1 MQGCGLYPVHRRV
14 PQQLQHRVDCP
25 GQIQIHP
32 APPGH
37 QLMSVEFYV
46 YPLCPGHPDV
56 HQPGAPHDHRLA
68 AGLPGPLQ
76 PPGGGDQAR
85 GQEEPVQ

>member
-1 MQGCGLYPVHRRV
+1 
-14 PQQLQHRVDCP
+14 
-25 GQIQIHP
+25 
-32 APPGH
+32 
-37 QLMSVEFYV
+37 MSVVCYQC
-46 YPLCPGHPDV
+46 PPCPGHPDV

-68 AGLPGPLQ
+68 AGLAGPLQ

>member
-1 MQGCGLYPVHRRV
+1 MHRRV
-14 PQQLQHRVDCP
+14 PQQLQHRSDRP

-32 APPGH
+32 ASPGH
-37 QLMSVEFYV
+37 QLMSVVCYQC
-46 YPLCPGHPDV
+46 PPCPGHPDV

-68 AGLPGPLQ
+68 AGLAGPLQ